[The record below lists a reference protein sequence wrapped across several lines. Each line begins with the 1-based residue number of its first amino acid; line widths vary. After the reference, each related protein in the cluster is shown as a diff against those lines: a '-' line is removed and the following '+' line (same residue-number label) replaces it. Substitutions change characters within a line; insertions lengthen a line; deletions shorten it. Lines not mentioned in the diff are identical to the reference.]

1 MCRRRLSAMVQTV
14 PLNSRA
20 TLISRVSTSSILRGR
35 NCIQYLFYVKITK
48 KLCVIRELV
57 YICRKKERLM
67 KYLDPKADLTFKK
80 VFGEHPDLVKSL
92 LNALL
97 PFKNEEEE
105 ITSVTYLTPEMVP
118 QTPTRKYSI
127 VDVRCEDAQGRQFI
141 VEMQM
146 VWSVEFKQRVLFN
159 ASKAYV
165 KQLNRG
171 EDYSLLK
178 PVYSLNLVNEV
189 FEPELE
195 DYYHYYHLV
204 HEEHTDKVIDGL
216 HLVFV
221 ELPKFT
227 PHTFTEKKMQVL
239 WLRYLTE
246 IDEKTK
252 EVPAELLASPEIAK
266 AVSEIE
272 ESAYTEE
279 ELLGYDD
286 FWDAV
291 SVEKTLAGR
300 LDRLTKA
307 NDDAVEKL
315 KATSCQLKE
324 AEEQR
329 KEAEEQRKEAEEQR
343 KEAEEQRKE
352 AEERLIKANEEKLQS
367 AQKLLEAGVSEEIV
381 ASTLNLSME
390 QIKKMN

>member
-1 MCRRRLSAMVQTV
+1 
-14 PLNSRA
+14 
-20 TLISRVSTSSILRGR
+20 
-35 NCIQYLFYVKITK
+35 
-48 KLCVIRELV
+48 
-57 YICRKKERLM
+57 
-67 KYLDPKADLTFKK
+67 
-80 VFGEHPDLVKSL
+80 
-92 LNALL
+92 
-97 PFKNEEEE
+97 
-105 ITSVTYLTPEMVP
+105 
-118 QTPTRKYSI
+118 
-127 VDVRCEDAQGRQFI
+127 
-141 VEMQM
+141 M
-146 VWSVEFKQRVLFN
+146 VWSAEFKQRVLFN

-189 FEPELE
+189 FEPELD

-204 HEEHTDKVIDGL
+204 HEEHTEKVIDGL

-252 EVPAELLASPEIAK
+252 EVPAELLANPEIAK

-279 ELLGYDD
+279 ELLGYDE
-286 FWDAV
+286 FWDMV

-300 LDRLTKA
+300 LERLTKA
-307 NDDAVEKL
+307 NDDTEEKL
-315 KATSCQLKE
+315 KATSSQLVATSSQLEATSSQLKE

-329 KEAEEQRKEAEEQR
+329 KEAEEQLKR
-343 KEAEEQRKE
+343 
-352 AEERLIKANEEKLQS
+352 ANEEKLQS
-367 AQKLLEAGVSEEIV
+367 AQKLLQAGVSADIV
-381 ASTLNLSME
+381 ASTLNLSMDE
-390 QIKKMN
+390 IKIH